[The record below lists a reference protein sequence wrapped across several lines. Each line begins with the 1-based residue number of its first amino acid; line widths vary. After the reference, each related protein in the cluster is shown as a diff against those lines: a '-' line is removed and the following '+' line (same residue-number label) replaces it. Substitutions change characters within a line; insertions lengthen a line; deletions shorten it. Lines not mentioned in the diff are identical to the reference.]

1 MSQPLI
7 DLRRQV
13 WYTGIIAS
21 KRDDFLLTCN
31 LDTLCRTAYTVR
43 GDKITKFATKFAA
56 TFVPYEENSPIVMMP
71 VIYEASSEHRK
82 EIALAT
88 SSGKPRFFIGIEEG
102 MLKRMRNI
110 QKLNKD
116 TFRIRKGRRSNA

>member
-43 GDKITKFATKFAA
+43 GDKITKFATKLAA
-56 TFVPYEENSPIVMMP
+56 TFVPYEEDSPIVMMP
-71 VIYEASSEHRK
+71 VIYEAS
-82 EIALAT
+82 
-88 SSGKPRFFIGIEEG
+88 FFDRPSFINEQG

-116 TFRIRKGRRSNA
+116 TFRIRKGYRKNA

>member
-21 KRDDFLLTCN
+21 KRDDFLITCN
-31 LDTLCRTAYTVR
+31 LDALCSTAYTVR
-43 GDKITKFATKFAA
+43 GDRINKLAI

-71 VIYEASSEHRK
+71 VIYEAS
-82 EIALAT
+82 
-88 SSGKPRFFIGIEEG
+88 FFDRPSYINEQG

-116 TFRIRKGRRSNA
+116 TFRIRKGYRR

>member
-43 GDKITKFATKFAA
+43 GDKITKLVV
-56 TFVPYEENSPIVMMP
+56 TFVPYNENAPIVNENAPIVMMP
-71 VIYEASSEHRK
+71 VIYEAS
-82 EIALAT
+82 
-88 SSGKPRFFIGIEEG
+88 FFDRPSFINEQG

>member
-31 LDTLCRTAYTVR
+31 LDALCRTAYTVR
-43 GDKITKFATKFAA
+43 GDRIVKLAT
-56 TFVPYEENSPIVMMP
+56 TFVPYNENAPIVMMP
-71 VIYEASSEHRK
+71 VIDEAN
-82 EIALAT
+82 
-88 SSGKPRFFIGIEEG
+88 FFDRPSYINEQG

-116 TFRIRKGRRSNA
+116 TFRIRKGYRKNA

>member
-31 LDTLCRTAYTVR
+31 LDTLCRAAYTVR

-56 TFVPYEENSPIVMMP
+56 TFVPYEEDSPIVMMP
-71 VIYEASSEHRK
+71 VIYEAS
-82 EIALAT
+82 
-88 SSGKPRFFIGIEEG
+88 FFDRPSFINEQG

-116 TFRIRKGRRSNA
+116 TFRIRKGYRKNA

>member
-43 GDKITKFATKFAA
+43 GDKITKFVTKFAT

-71 VIYEASSEHRK
+71 VIYEAS
-82 EIALAT
+82 
-88 SSGKPRFFIGIEEG
+88 FFDRPSFINEQG

-116 TFRIRKGRRSNA
+116 TFRIRKGRGSNA

>member
-43 GDKITKFATKFAA
+43 GDKITKFAT
-56 TFVPYEENSPIVMMP
+56 TFVPYEEDSPIVMMP
-71 VIYEASSEHRK
+71 VIYEA
-82 EIALAT
+82 LFFD
-88 SSGKPRFFIGIEEG
+88 RFSYINEQG

-116 TFRIRKGRRSNA
+116 TFRIRKGYRKNA

>member
-31 LDTLCRTAYTVR
+31 LDALCSTVYTVR
-43 GDKITKFATKFAA
+43 GDRINKLAI
-56 TFVPYEENSPIVMMP
+56 TFVPYEEDSPIVMMP
-71 VIYEASSEHRK
+71 VIYEA
-82 EIALAT
+82 L
-88 SSGKPRFFIGIEEG
+88 FFDRLSYINEQG

>member
-21 KRDDFLLTCN
+21 ERDDFLITCN
-31 LDTLCRTAYTVR
+31 LDSLCSTTYTVR
-43 GDKITKFATKFAA
+43 GDIITKLAT
-56 TFVPYEENSPIVMMP
+56 TFVPYEGDSPIIMMP
-71 VIYEASSEHRK
+71 VIYEES
-82 EIALAT
+82 
-88 SSGKPRFFIGIEEG
+88 FFDGLSYINEQG

>member
-21 KRDDFLLTCN
+21 SRDDFLITCN
-31 LDTLCRTAYTVR
+31 LDSLCSATYTVR
-43 GDKITKFATKFAA
+43 GDRINKVIV
-56 TFVPYEENSPIVMMP
+56 TFVPYNENAPIVMMP
-71 VIYEASSEHRK
+71 VIYEAS
-82 EIALAT
+82 
-88 SSGKPRFFIGIEEG
+88 FFDRPSFINEQG

-116 TFRIRKGRRSNA
+116 TFRIRKGYRKNA